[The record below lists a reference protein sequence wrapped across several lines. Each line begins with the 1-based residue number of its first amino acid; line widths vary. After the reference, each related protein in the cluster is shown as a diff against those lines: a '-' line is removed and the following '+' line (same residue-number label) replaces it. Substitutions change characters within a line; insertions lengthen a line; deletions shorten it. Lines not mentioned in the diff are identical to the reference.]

1 MANLWKFS
9 KDQYIKSFQR
19 WSFCWSV
26 FSCIQR
32 YSTSLRIQS
41 ECGKIRIRKNSVFR
55 HFPRSG
61 SYFHRWSEVF
71 KSPIWDTWTI
81 CNLDSIETN
90 TGIQQREYFK
100 CEAWLLIW
108 FKEVQYGHT
117 SHNTPIYLFKVIT
130 TTSAFFYFLWRCCVD
145 LEQINTCW
153 ESNVWREE
161 SLTRVQILQ
170 CLRGHAPPPC
180 RRQYIDSSTANI
192 THCIWLSKPRASHL
206 LTKYSTQPLL
216 IRILM
221 MPHF

>member
-1 MANLWKFS
+1 MS
-9 KDQYIKSFQR
+9 KDRVFSGLYFPVFR
-19 WSFCWSV
+19 DTLHLSV
-26 FSCIQR
+26 FSPNEEKYGQEKTPYLDTFHAVDPI
-32 YSTSLRIQS
+32 STV
-41 ECGKIRIRKNSVFR
+41 G
-55 HFPRSG
+55 
-61 SYFHRWSEVF
+61 SEVF

-81 CNLDSIETN
+81 CNLDSIKTN

-108 FKEVQYGHT
+108 FKEVRYRHT

-130 TTSAFFYFLWRCCVD
+130 TTSAFYYFLWRCCVD

-161 SLTRVQILQ
+161 LLTRVQILQ
-170 CLRGHAPPPC
+170 CLRGHAPC
-180 RRQYIDSSTANI
+180 RRQYIDSSAGNI

-206 LTKYSTQPLL
+206 LIKYSTQPLL

-221 MPHF
+221 MPQF

>member
-1 MANLWKFS
+1 MS
-9 KDQYIKSFQR
+9 KDGVFSGLYFPVFR
-19 WSFCWSV
+19 DTLHLSV
-26 FSCIQR
+26 FSPNAEKYGQEKTPYLDTFHAVDPI
-32 YSTSLRIQS
+32 STV
-41 ECGKIRIRKNSVFR
+41 G
-55 HFPRSG
+55 
-61 SYFHRWSEVF
+61 SEVF

-170 CLRGHAPPPC
+170 CLRGHALPPC
-180 RRQYIDSSTANI
+180 RRQYIDSSAANI

-221 MPHF
+221 MPQF